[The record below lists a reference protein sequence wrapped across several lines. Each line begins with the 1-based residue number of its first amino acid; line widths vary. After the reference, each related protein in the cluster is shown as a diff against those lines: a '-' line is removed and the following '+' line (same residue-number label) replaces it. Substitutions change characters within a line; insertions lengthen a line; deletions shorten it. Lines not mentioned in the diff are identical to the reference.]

1 MSGTVEGLRPGQ
13 VLEGPSLPGRT
24 EVVAVM
30 PTGDLLRLVGKG
42 LESGQF
48 VDLYLSAEQLAG
60 LRVVGGEADYR
71 GDAVRFKL
79 GIEAMRLGLA
89 YEYDPYFSLSTA
101 RVDPLPH
108 QLEAIYDYFL
118 KLPRIRFLLA
128 DDAGAGK
135 TIMAGLLLKELK
147 MRGLVQR
154 VLVVAPANLAFQWQR
169 EMRDRF
175 RETFEILRGI
185 DLQSA
190 YGTNPW
196 QDRRQVIASID
207 WAKRQD
213 VRESLSRVRW
223 DLVFVDEAHR
233 MSASDPEHKTERY
246 QLGELLSERT
256 DHLVLLT
263 ATPHKGDPDNF
274 CLFLRLLDRDVYGD
288 VRSLEEAMRRQEAP
302 FYLRR
307 TKEVMVTFPDPQ
319 TGRVQRLF
327 RPREVETVPFQLL
340 DDEHAFYQQ
349 LTRYVQEQSMRAARD
364 PSARGR
370 AIGFTM
376 AMYQRRFA
384 SSLAAAVR
392 SLERRREKLHRQ
404 LKRPA
409 LPSAVPSVDW
419 EDLEELDEARQEE
432 VLEAIEEASLPV
444 DRAAVAAEIQAI
456 DALLRNGRSLREG
469 EVSSKLQRLRRLLQD
484 RGVFQDQGVKLLVF
498 TEHKDTLDWLVERIR
513 GWGLSV
519 TQIHGGMKVGDRD
532 TPGTRLHAERVFREE
547 AQVMVATE
555 AAGEGINLQFCWL
568 MVNYDI
574 PWNPVRLEQRM
585 GRIHRYGQTHDCLI
599 FNFVAVNT
607 FEGRVLAKLLDRLKE
622 IRRELGSDQVFDV
635 VGEVLRGNRI
645 EQLIRDRYAGRTSE
659 QAVID
664 EVAAEVDPERFRR
677 ITQSALESLARKD
690 MNPSDLV
697 GRLAE
702 AKERRLVPEVV
713 EDFFLR
719 AAPLHELPPRKAT
732 VGYRLGRL
740 PRPVLEEG
748 IRQEQ
753 RFGRLGRQYG
763 TVVFDKKDLERVPTA
778 EWVTPGH
785 PLFEA
790 VRGLTERTAADQPYD
805 RARQLTMWI
814 ITAPEVK
821 GKPWSY
827 RRGLLATTESGT
839 TTERAR
845 RPQSHRQYR
854 AARSNVAAGALG
866 APPWSP
872 ARRVWRRVTYRYGRR
887 PMTRPSP
894 AESDQHIHLAY
905 EMQGR
910 LHPLRFRPAVA
921 TVYDNVCMA
930 CRLQHQESFD
940 AKHISLKGYPQDDPT
955 LSNGPAM
962 RKVHHGRLNSQIV
975 GIPPRFV
982 IEVRRDVPQEI
993 DRLTPVAFLGEVTSA
1008 RVSDMIGPV
1017 IGAKVAGRAI

>member
-1 MSGTVEGLRPGQ
+1 MRRECGAPSPQRGVMLKGFMSDTVGGLRPGQ

-24 EVVAVM
+24 EVVAVV

-42 LESGQF
+42 LDSGQF
-48 VDLYLSAEQLAG
+48 VDL
-60 LRVVGGEADYR
+60 
-71 GDAVRFKL
+71 
-79 GIEAMRLGLA
+79 
-89 YEYDPYFSLSTA
+89 
-101 RVDPLPH
+101 
-108 QLEAIYDYFL
+108 
-118 KLPRIRFLLA
+118 
-128 DDAGAGK
+128 
-135 TIMAGLLLKELK
+135 
-147 MRGLVQR
+147 
-154 VLVVAPANLAFQWQR
+154 
-169 EMRDRF
+169 
-175 RETFEILRGI
+175 
-185 DLQSA
+185 
-190 YGTNPW
+190 
-196 QDRRQVIASID
+196 
-207 WAKRQD
+207 
-213 VRESLSRVRW
+213 
-223 DLVFVDEAHR
+223 
-233 MSASDPEHKTERY
+233 
-246 QLGELLSERT
+246 
-256 DHLVLLT
+256 
-263 ATPHKGDPDNF
+263 
-274 CLFLRLLDRDVYGD
+274 
-288 VRSLEEAMRRQEAP
+288 
-302 FYLRR
+302 
-307 TKEVMVTFPDPQ
+307 
-319 TGRVQRLF
+319 
-327 RPREVETVPFQLL
+327 
-340 DDEHAFYQQ
+340 
-349 LTRYVQEQSMRAARD
+349 
-364 PSARGR
+364 
-370 AIGFTM
+370 
-376 AMYQRRFA
+376 
-384 SSLAAAVR
+384 
-392 SLERRREKLHRQ
+392 
-404 LKRPA
+404 
-409 LPSAVPSVDW
+409 
-419 EDLEELDEARQEE
+419 
-432 VLEAIEEASLPV
+432 
-444 DRAAVAAEIQAI
+444 
-456 DALLRNGRSLREG
+456 
-469 EVSSKLQRLRRLLQD
+469 
-484 RGVFQDQGVKLLVF
+484 
-498 TEHKDTLDWLVERIR
+498 
-513 GWGLSV
+513 
-519 TQIHGGMKVGDRD
+519 
-532 TPGTRLHAERVFREE
+532 
-547 AQVMVATE
+547 
-555 AAGEGINLQFCWL
+555 
-568 MVNYDI
+568 
-574 PWNPVRLEQRM
+574 
-585 GRIHRYGQTHDCLI
+585 
-599 FNFVAVNT
+599 
-607 FEGRVLAKLLDRLKE
+607 
-622 IRRELGSDQVFDV
+622 
-635 VGEVLRGNRI
+635 
-645 EQLIRDRYAGRTSE
+645 DRYAGRTSE

-664 EVAAEVDPERFRR
+664 EVAAEGNPTKSSDFVGTPRGRSGALPSHHPVGAGEPGPEGHEP
-677 ITQSALESLARKD
+677 L
-690 MNPSDLV
+690 LV

-702 AKERRLVPEVV
+702 AREPRLVPEVV

-719 AAPLHELPPRKAT
+719 AATLHELQPRKAT
-732 VGYRLGRL
+732 VGYRLGRV
-740 PRPVLEEG
+740 PRPVLEDG
-748 IRQEQ
+748 IRQEG